1 VQPDSK
7 EIIQKL
13 RALIKRLDPQPSG
26 RNKTLVV
33 LGQESLLESRTR
45 GLSFR
50 IAVDY
55 PPQLDA
61 CLILKRAP
69 TVTYGKEETYSFF
82 TLIPHLLLAMY
93 SGMER
98 AGEAPFPPLR

>member
-1 VQPDSK
+1 
-7 EIIQKL
+7 L
-13 RALIKRLDPQPSG
+13 RALVKRLDPQPSG